1 MLISCWSVK
10 GGAGTSVVAASLAF
24 ELAARFGTALLVDL
38 DGEQP
43 TLLGLAE
50 PDTDADIGPP
60 VPLVDRA
67 VAVGGGLS
75 LLPTH
80 KLETEPDAD
89 SLLVRLASVAGPVV
103 VDCGCLGGR
112 PAPHPI
118 AEALAASATQ
128 SLLVIRPCYL
138 ALRRAVKAPLHPSG
152 VIVVREPGRS
162 LSDRD
167 IADVLGAPVLATV
180 PVSAD
185 VARVVDAGL
194 LATRRPWP
202 LRRALQLPVL
212 V

>member
-1 MLISCWSVK
+1 MLVSCWSVK

-24 ELAARFGTALLVDL
+24 ELAARAGSALLVDL

-43 TLLGLAE
+43 TLLGLSLFDNNSA
-50 PDTDADIGPP
+50 PGDALADLT
-60 VPLVDRA
+60 VS
-67 VAVGGGLS
+67 VGGGLT
-75 LLPTH
+75 LLPAH
-80 KLETEPDAD
+80 ALDLEPDAD
-89 SLLVRLASVAGPVV
+89 SLLVRLASVVGPVV

-112 PAPHPI
+112 SAPRPV

-128 SLLVIRPCYL
+128 SLLVVRPCYL
-138 ALRRAVKAPLHPSG
+138 ALRRAVSAPLHPSG

-167 IADVLGAPVLATV
+167 IADVLGAPVVATV

-194 LATRRPWP
+194 LASRRPWP
-202 LRRALQLPVL
+202 LRKALQLPAL